1 MPTGKAEQFVQIR
14 ALLREDKMR
23 DQALAEQQQLQ
34 QAKLK
39 GSRQGGVSSTSGQFS
54 LKQPSSLPSSSSSG
68 PSSQQQSA
76 KTPYTPSGSYSGGGG
91 DTPTSSMDRR

>member
-54 LKQPSSLPSSSSSG
+54 LKQPSSLPSSSSG